1 MHGLIYITTSD
12 GRSLPYGR
20 LEDLLS
26 RSPSPLNCH
35 TSDNS
40 KAWVVMDFGKII
52 DKNTLATADEFHER
66 SACFCCILDSFRSEV
81 L

>member
-1 MHGLIYITTSD
+1 MSVVYITTSD

-40 KAWVVMDFGKII
+40 KAWVAMDFGK
-52 DKNTLATADEFHER
+52 KKKEH
-66 SACFCCILDSFRSEV
+66 
-81 L
+81 